1 MEDGATVKVV
11 SVGETRRENDASM
24 RTQQEQLQ
32 MWLVQE
38 EVCLQQHLA
47 QVEKLFEDVLEVKL
61 MMAALNR
68 PAGRFKIPLGLHGSQ
83 RFVRQRIPRAT
94 WTVPL
99 RQALITLSGHTQVSC
114 DNAIWN
120 GIAQVMKEANA
131 NIEDATGTTMSSA
144 QADAVDTA
152 RRCPR
157 FVVNAFN
164 TRIAPFTAHGAKTEN
179 DELAVAFL
187 LKAVVR
193 QDKLAKMS
201 DLFHTRFPGLVCTVT
216 LGEAAVRRHLVPEVT
231 GIIRLFGVDQVGQLA
246 RISEVLRS
254 CRMTILNLYVTTG
267 ICDVETCE
275 FVWREGGPLSE
286 NVITVAA
293 TDRAT
298 FDEETFRFEVA
309 TASKEVG
316 YEVTSIIMESEHQ
329 RAKQLARYYL
339 LRKRFM
345 TDWASERSGPC
356 SKTVWSI

>member
-1 MEDGATVKVV
+1 MLLRLLPALPALPQ
-11 SVGETRRENDASM
+11 RRTS
-24 RTQQEQLQ
+24 L
-32 MWLVQE
+32 
-38 EVCLQQHLA
+38 
-47 QVEKLFEDVLEVKL
+47 
-61 MMAALNR
+61 
-68 PAGRFKIPLGLHGSQ
+68 RFL
-83 RFVRQRIPRAT
+83 RQRALRRAGSH
-94 WTVPL
+94 VPL
-99 RQALITLSGHTQVSC
+99 RQALITLSGHTQVSS

-131 NIEDATGTTMSSA
+131 NIEDATGTTVSSP
-144 QADAVDTA
+144 QADAVAAA
-152 RRCPR
+152 RKCPR

-164 TRIAPFTAHGAKTEN
+164 TRIAPFAAGGHSQE

-193 QDKLAKMS
+193 EDKLSKMT
-201 DLFHTRFPGLVCTVT
+201 DLFHSRFPGLVCTVT

-231 GIIRLFGVDQVGQLA
+231 GMIRLFGPDQVGQLA

-293 TDRAT
+293 IDRET
-298 FDEETFRFEVA
+298 FDEETFRLEVA
-309 TASKEVG
+309 RASKEVG

-339 LRKRFM
+339 MRKRFM
-345 TDWASERSGPC
+345 TEWAKELDC
-356 SKTVWSI
+356 SQNASAMWSI

>member
-1 MEDGATVKVV
+1 M
-11 SVGETRRENDASM
+11 S
-24 RTQQEQLQ
+24 
-32 MWLVQE
+32 
-38 EVCLQQHLA
+38 
-47 QVEKLFEDVLEVKL
+47 
-61 MMAALNR
+61 
-68 PAGRFKIPLGLHGSQ
+68 P
-83 RFVRQRIPRAT
+83 
-94 WTVPL
+94 
-99 RQALITLSGHTQVSC
+99 

-131 NIEDATGTTMSSA
+131 NIEDATGTTVSSA
-144 QADAVDTA
+144 QAGT
-152 RRCPR
+152 
-157 FVVNAFN
+157 FSVNAFN
-164 TRIAPFTAHGAKTEN
+164 TRIAPFAKSEN

-193 QDKLAKMS
+193 QDNLSKMS

-231 GIIRLFGVDQVGQLA
+231 GVIRLFGVDQVGQLA

-298 FDEETFRFEVA
+298 FDEETFRFEIT

-339 LRKRFM
+339 LRKKFM
-345 TDWASERSGPC
+345 TEFASEFSSPC